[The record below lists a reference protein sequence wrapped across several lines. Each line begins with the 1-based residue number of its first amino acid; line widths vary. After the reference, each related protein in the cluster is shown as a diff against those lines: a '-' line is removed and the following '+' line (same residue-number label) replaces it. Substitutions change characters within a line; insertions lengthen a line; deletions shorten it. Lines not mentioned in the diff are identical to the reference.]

1 MEGATSTTS
10 EDRLLRRPQ
19 VLAMTGLSKAL
30 LYDLMEHGLFPR
42 PVRIGR
48 RAVAWWQSEVVAW
61 MESRERTAPG
71 IWG

>member
-1 MEGATSTTS
+1 MEGPTLTTS

-19 VLAMTGLSKAL
+19 VLEMIGLSKSM
-30 LYDLMEHGLFPR
+30 LYHLIELGLFPR
-42 PVRIGR
+42 PVRIGL

-71 IWG
+71 VWG